1 MVEKENLKKVIEDL
15 KKAKQRKF
23 SQSYDL
29 IVNLKDIDLKKTE
42 NQIDL
47 FITLRYSKG
56 KENTVCAL
64 IGPESKPEADANC
77 DFVIEEK
84 EFEKYQKDPKATKR
98 LADKYDF
105 FIAQANIMPKIAGAF
120 GKIFGPR
127 KKMPNPKAG
136 CVFPPK
142 AALKPLVAKLK
153 NMVRVT
159 AKESGIIQVTAG
171 NEKMADEEVID
182 NIKTIYEQIIHK
194 LPGEKNNIRN
204 IYLKLTMAKP
214 IKIM

>member
-1 MVEKENLKKVIEDL
+1 
-15 KKAKQRKF
+15 
-23 SQSYDL
+23 
-29 IVNLKDIDLKKTE
+29 
-42 NQIDL
+42 
-47 FITLRYSKG
+47 
-56 KENTVCAL
+56 
-64 IGPESKPEADANC
+64 
-77 DFVIEEK
+77 
-84 EFEKYQKDPKATKR
+84 
-98 LADKYDF
+98 
-105 FIAQANIMPKIAGAF
+105 MPKIAGAF